1 MKNILCEITAVRL
14 NNEDYDQSVFNAIHV
29 PKVCNLITAIRLD
42 DYPFEVGG
50 KDGYGQ
56 MPPTGKYKDKNGKTC
71 NRFLYYVELKQIKL
85 LQ

>member
-29 PKVCNLITAIRLD
+29 PKVGNLITAIRLD
-42 DYPFEVGG
+42 DYPFEVGS
-50 KDGYGQ
+50 KDGYSQ
-56 MPPTGKYKDKNGKTC
+56 MPPTDRYKDKNSKTC